1 MRKKVLY
8 IAVTLDGYIADL
20 NDGFAFLSPYD
31 NSDCVKQSYHQ
42 LLERVDTT
50 LMGNKTYQVIKNMGD
65 WPYPNMKSYILTTQ
79 PMEDQ
84 QNIFFR
90 SNILQLIEELDKI
103 EGKDIWVIGGGILA
117 QSLLEYNLIDE
128 FQIAIVP
135 KILGKGKP
143 LFLEGNYDINLSLVH
158 IENLDGL
165 VMLTYLKN
173 K

>member
-31 NSDCVKQSYHQ
+31 GLESVARSYNQ

-50 LMGNKTYQVIKNMGD
+50 IMGYKTYEVIQNMGK
-65 WPYPNMKSYILTTQ
+65 WPYPNMKSYVMTSSKKDDK
-79 PMEDQ
+79 E
-84 QNIFFR
+84 NIIFK
-90 SNILQLIEELDKI
+90 SNIEELILELDQLD
-103 EGKDIWVIGGGILA
+103 GKDIWVIGGGILI
-117 QSLLEYNLIDE
+117 QSMLEKNLIDE
-128 FQIAIVP
+128 FQIAVVP

-143 LFLEGNYDINLSLVH
+143 LFIDGNYDMDLKLVN

-165 VMLTYLKN
+165 VMLTYMRK
-173 K
+173 